1 VFVVPPE
8 GSTDD
13 TQHGGVAL
21 VRAFHYV
28 KSKANG
34 VKALSFITDVSKTA
48 EHISD
53 TQNKMFCNLT
63 IQPLSCLCCFQNDVS
78 IFS

>member
-1 VFVVPPE
+1 MFVVPPE
-8 GSTDD
+8 GSTGD

-34 VKALSFITDVSKTA
+34 VKALSFVTDVSKTA
-48 EHISD
+48 LSIS
-53 TQNKMFCNLT
+53 MFLILT
-63 IQPLSCLCCFQNDVS
+63 SRSYLKTSQ
-78 IFS
+78 